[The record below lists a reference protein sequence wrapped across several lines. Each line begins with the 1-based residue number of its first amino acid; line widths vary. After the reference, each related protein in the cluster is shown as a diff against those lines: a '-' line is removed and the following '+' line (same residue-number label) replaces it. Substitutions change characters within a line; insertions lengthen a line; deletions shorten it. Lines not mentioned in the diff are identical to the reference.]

1 MNQET
6 NVQEKEARV
15 RQPWT
20 AQRVGDIL
28 LNNALLIIMAIAVV
42 YIAIKNPNFIKPAS
56 LINILSQTAAYLPAA
71 LGIGG
76 CIVLTGTDLSA
87 GRAVGITACI
97 SASLL
102 QNAANMAN
110 KMWPQIGTLPIPVVI
125 VLAMLIGAAIGCF
138 NGFFVA
144 KFKLHPFIVTL
155 GTQLIL
161 YTVLLL
167 YVQQGNNKGMAIS
180 NLDPSYTGFVKGSLF
195 SIGGT
200 PIPNYV
206 LFAIVLTAVMWFV
219 WNKTTFG
226 KNMFA
231 LGSNEEAARVSGVN
245 VFGVTVGVFALAGA
259 MYGFTGFIEGARI
272 GSNTANTGLNYNPQV
287 DLQPI
292 FGAEGGSLKDTLAAE
307 AGGKAEDIL
316 ATDLVLCITEKA
328 QRVGLQGEY
337 FMSGRIDDLECAYA
351 TLYGFLQGRGE
362 EAGRGDIWVMFDN
375 EEVGSSSR
383 QGAQG
388 SLMSDVLAR
397 IEESLGVTK
406 EQSIR
411 ARTNCLLLSAD
422 NGHAI
427 HPNHPEKSDQKLP
440 VNMGGGVIL
449 KYNARQTYTT
459 SGLTGAAFTAIC
471 EKAGVPVQTFAN
483 RADVAGGSTL
493 GNLLGRQ
500 ILMPMVDIG
509 VGQLAM
515 HSAMETA
522 SCKDAEYLA
531 NACAAYYNT
540 PIFQPED
547 GQWKLGL

>member
-1 MNQET
+1 MCKEERTVNQET

-206 LFAIVLTAVMWFV
+206 LFAIVLTAVMWFI
-219 WNKTTFG
+219 WQC
-226 KNMFA
+226 
-231 LGSNEEAARVSGVN
+231 
-245 VFGVTVGVFALAGA
+245 VFGNV
-259 MYGFTGFIEGARI
+259 Y
-272 GSNTANTGLNYNPQV
+272 
-287 DLQPI
+287 
-292 FGAEGGSLKDTLAAE
+292 
-307 AGGKAEDIL
+307 
-316 ATDLVLCITEKA
+316 
-328 QRVGLQGEY
+328 
-337 FMSGRIDDLECAYA
+337 
-351 TLYGFLQGRGE
+351 
-362 EAGRGDIWVMFDN
+362 
-375 EEVGSSSR
+375 
-383 QGAQG
+383 
-388 SLMSDVLAR
+388 
-397 IEESLGVTK
+397 
-406 EQSIR
+406 
-411 ARTNCLLLSAD
+411 
-422 NGHAI
+422 
-427 HPNHPEKSDQKLP
+427 
-440 VNMGGGVIL
+440 
-449 KYNARQTYTT
+449 
-459 SGLTGAAFTAIC
+459 
-471 EKAGVPVQTFAN
+471 
-483 RADVAGGSTL
+483 
-493 GNLLGRQ
+493 
-500 ILMPMVDIG
+500 
-509 VGQLAM
+509 
-515 HSAMETA
+515 
-522 SCKDAEYLA
+522 
-531 NACAAYYNT
+531 
-540 PIFQPED
+540 
-547 GQWKLGL
+547 

>member
-6 NVQEKEARV
+6 NVQEARV

-272 GSNTANTGLNYNPQV
+272 GSNTANTGLNYELDAIAACVIGGVSFVGGIGKIRGIVIGVVMLRLIFVGLTMVGVPQ
-287 DLQPI
+287 DLQYLI
-292 FGAEGGSLKDTLAAE
+292 KGLHQ
-307 AGGKAEDIL
+307 
-316 ATDLVLCITEKA
+316 LCIGLGQCLNIHNAPLGCFCCRNSCFVKRICILLQQFISHIGHCILRLCCSLCMLQSQCYHHLILP
-328 QRVGLQGEY
+328 QRDG
-337 FMSGRIDDLECAYA
+337 
-351 TLYGFLQGRGE
+351 
-362 EAGRGDIWVMFDN
+362 
-375 EEVGSSSR
+375 
-383 QGAQG
+383 
-388 SLMSDVLAR
+388 
-397 IEESLGVTK
+397 
-406 EQSIR
+406 
-411 ARTNCLLLSAD
+411 
-422 NGHAI
+422 I
-427 HPNHPEKSDQKLP
+427 HQCRLNLFHHHCI
-440 VNMGGGVIL
+440 VIL
-449 KYNARQTYTT
+449 DQADLWCGLHGNHTAQFQVMQSFASKVKDGDGSDPEEQTR
-459 SGLTGAAFTAIC
+459 AQFVFAF
-471 EKAGVPVQTFAN
+471 
-483 RADVAGGSTL
+483 
-493 GNLLGRQ
+493 
-500 ILMPMVDIG
+500 
-509 VGQLAM
+509 
-515 HSAMETA
+515 
-522 SCKDAEYLA
+522 
-531 NACAAYYNT
+531 
-540 PIFQPED
+540 
-547 GQWKLGL
+547 